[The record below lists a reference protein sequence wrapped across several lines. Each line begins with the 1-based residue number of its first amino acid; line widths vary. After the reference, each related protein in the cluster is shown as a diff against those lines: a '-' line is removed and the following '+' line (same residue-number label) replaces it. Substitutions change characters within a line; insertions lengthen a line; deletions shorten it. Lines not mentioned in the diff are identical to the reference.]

1 MLVLALIFMII
12 IALVLLAVVTL
23 SGNDIMNTSNLI
35 KQQSIEY
42 RSSGAMDI
50 AIQTVRY
57 TSTSFSGGSC
67 FSSAKGVV
75 VGSGGS
81 TTPPVYV
88 DCTTVP
94 PNQLPANSGV
104 SREIKFYACSTSATG
119 CTPTNYTVSA
129 IVDFVDGPT
138 CSAASFGACGSSESI
153 KSWLVNGANS

>member
-1 MLVLALIFMII
+1 MLALIFMIV

-23 SGNDIMNTSNLI
+23 SGNDLTNTSNLLR
-35 KQQSIEY
+35 QQSLEY

-57 TSTSFSGGSC
+57 TNTTFTGGSC
-67 FSSAKGVV
+67 FSSSNGIM

-81 TTPPVYV
+81 STPPVYV

-94 PNQLPANSGV
+94 ASQLPANTGV
-104 SREIKFYACSTSATG
+104 SREVKFYACGTSATG
-119 CTPTNYTVSA
+119 CTAGNYTVAA
-129 IVDFVDGPT
+129 IVDFVDGPA
-138 CSAASFGACGSSESI
+138 CSPSSFGACGSSESI